1 MARLSFIEQERI
13 ARNMTDADILG
24 EYEQKGSVL
33 PPGIALDQSV
43 LLGEMEGRTY
53 VRDATSAAETA
64 ANMQPGSTADQQVEK
79 FKGGMQGV
87 QQLLAMGPQG
97 MPPQGMPQQM
107 GPQMAAD
114 GGIIGYSN
122 GGTTRGPYGPVIDD
136 PTYSGRQMARAGM
149 EREDALR
156 YLQGGLAEEKSG
168 IPYLSG
174 ATDFLFGARTPG
186 DIIDDPLRVLRRTGS
201 TVLGGLL
208 TVGTGGAG
216 APAWLGTRMAA
227 VKGLPAL
234 AGALRSST
242 PGLLS
247 RGGVQG
253 SGYLG
258 GQRLLQMSAAGG
270 LRGRLAGGFGG
281 RGYRQLIANN
291 PSLLNMGPGG
301 RFLQTATQPLRAS
314 NFMSASTQAAL
325 DRAARTALLKGGA
338 AAGGAAA
345 LGSGVILAALQDDP
359 SLTQEQVNEAMAA
372 YEAYEAAK
380 KEVEGLGGGGGGAL
394 AADLGK
400 MYSDQ
405 IRDQVRQQ
413 TWLQTATDDEKRF
426 EAALASRS
434 RDLLDRID
442 PERDRDELLYKM
454 AGGAARAIEQGGTGG
469 SSVEALIDL
478 SDEVNRR
485 GREQRAERQGLED
498 LAFNFSTIPM
508 EREAARSRQSTF
520 DLTNATRENYRN
532 QLATLMAQQM
542 QSEAMMSRYGLQ
554 NQADFNDLETI
565 RRELMLSGKSSEE
578 IESILDVYYGRL
590 GIPGSSGQ

>member
-33 PPGIALDQSV
+33 PPGITMDQSV

-79 FKGGMQGV
+79 FKGGMEGV
-87 QQLLAMGPQG
+87 QQLLAMGPQQG
-97 MPPQGMPQQM
+97 MGPQGMPQQM

-174 ATDFLFGARTPG
+174 ATDFLFGARTLQ
-186 DIIDDPLRVLRRTGS
+186 DALDNPLRTLGTTGF
-201 TVLGGLL
+201 TLGAGAL
-208 TVGTGGAG
+208 TALTGGAL
-216 APAWLGTRMAA
+216 APAFAA
-227 VKGLPAL
+227 RTGLVKGIPSLFK
-234 AGALRSST
+234 ALRAPT
-242 PGLLS
+242 GAVLS
-247 RGGVQG
+247 RGGP
-253 SGYLG
+253 G
-258 GQRLLQMSAAGG
+258 GQRLLEMSAAGG
-270 LRGRLAGGFGG
+270 LRGRLAGALGGG
-281 RGYRQLIANN
+281 RYRQLIANN

-301 RFLQTATQPLRAS
+301 PFLQTAAQSLRAS
-314 NFMSASTQAAL
+314 NFMTPATQAAL
-325 DRAARTALLKGGA
+325 DRARRVAMLRGGA
-338 AAGGAAA
+338 AIGGAGAYG
-345 LGSGVILAALQDDP
+345 GSVILSALQEDP
-359 SLTQEQVNEAMAA
+359 TLTQEQVNEAMAA

-380 KEVEGLGGGGGGAL
+380 KEAEGLGGGGGGAL

-520 DLTNATRENYRN
+520 DLTNQTKENYRN
-532 QLATLMAQQM
+532 QLATLLAQQM
-542 QSEAMMSRYGLQ
+542 QTQGTLAAYQARNQLGIGDLNELRTALQMLGGDNMSPEQIEEAMASAIGIASAPYGIAGL
-554 NQADFNDLETI
+554 NQ
-565 RRELMLSGKSSEE
+565 
-578 IESILDVYYGRL
+578 
-590 GIPGSSGQ
+590 